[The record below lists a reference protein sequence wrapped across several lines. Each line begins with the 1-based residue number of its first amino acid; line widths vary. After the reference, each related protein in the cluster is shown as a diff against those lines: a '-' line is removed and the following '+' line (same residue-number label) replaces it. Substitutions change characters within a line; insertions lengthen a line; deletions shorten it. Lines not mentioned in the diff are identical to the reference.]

1 MKRQKT
7 KLITSIGGQAL
18 MEGIMMRGPQKTAVA
33 VRRSNGEI
41 VLEDMKPLALG
52 KKSRILRLPIIR
64 GVVNM
69 IDSFGTGYKA
79 LMRSAE
85 LAIDD
90 IEDPGEEEMSRFE
103 KWIDEKLGD
112 KFLKIFMGITMVI
125 TIAVC
130 IAVFF
135 VVPTW
140 LFNLIVSAVPSL
152 GNHIVYR
159 SVFEGIVRIIIFLLY
174 MALCLLNKDVRRL
187 YMYHGAEHKT
197 IFCYEYGL
205 DLTVDNVMKQSRFH
219 PRCGTSFIII
229 ILILGILVGC
239 FIPFSN
245 PILRTAVKLL
255 CIPIVVG
262 LGYEVIKICG
272 RHDNIITHIISAPGM
287 WVQRLTTREPEPE
300 MVETAIKAMK
310 YVIPENGED
319 RIG

>member
-1 MKRQKT
+1 MKREKT

-18 MEGIMMRGPQKTAVA
+18 MEGIMMRGPKKTAVG
-33 VRRSNGEI
+33 VRKADGEI
-41 VLEDMKPLALG
+41 LLEEMEPLALG
-52 KKSRILRLPIIR
+52 KKCKIFKVPIIR

-90 IEDPGEEEMSRFE
+90 IEDPEEEEMSRFE
-103 KWIDEKLGD
+103 KWIDDKFGE
-112 KFLKIFMGITMVI
+112 KFLKVFMAITMVI
-125 TIAVC
+125 TLALCV
-130 IAVFF
+130 AVFF

-140 LFNLIVSAVPSL
+140 LFNLIQSAVPSL
-152 GNHIVYR
+152 GDYMIYR
-159 SVFEGIVRIIIFLLY
+159 SVFEGVVRIILFLAY
-174 MALCLLNKDVRRL
+174 MAFCLLNKDVKRL

-205 DLTVDNVMKQSRFH
+205 DLTVENVMKQRRFH

-255 CIPIVVG
+255 CIPVVVG
-262 LGYEVIKICG
+262 LGYELIKICG
-272 RHDNIITHIISAPGM
+272 RHDNIITRIISAPGM
-287 WVQRLTTREPEPE
+287 WMQRLTTKEPDPK
-300 MVETAIKAMK
+300 MVEVAIKAME

>member
-1 MKRQKT
+1 MKREKT

-18 MEGIMMRGPQKTAVA
+18 MEGIMMRGPQKTAIA
-33 VRRSNGEI
+33 VRKTDGEI
-41 VLEDMKPLALG
+41 ILEDMKPLAIG
-52 KKSRILRLPIIR
+52 KKSKFLRIPIIR
-64 GVVNM
+64 GIVNM

-90 IEDPGEEEMSRFE
+90 IEAPEEEMSRFE
-103 KWIDEKLGD
+103 KWVDDKFGD
-112 KFLKIFMGITMVI
+112 SFLKIFMVITMVI

-140 LFNLIVSAVPSL
+140 LFNLIESAVPSL
-152 GNHIVYR
+152 GDYIVYR
-159 SVFEGIVRIIIFLLY
+159 SAFEGIVRIILFLAY

-205 DLTVDNVMKQSRFH
+205 DLTVENVMRQKRFH

-229 ILILGILVGC
+229 ILMLGILVGC

-262 LGYEVIKICG
+262 LGYELIKICG
-272 RHDNIITHIISAPGM
+272 RHDNIITRIISAPGM
-287 WVQRLTTREPEPE
+287 WMQHLTTKEPNPE
-300 MVETAIKAMK
+300 MVEAAIKAMK

-319 RIG
+319 KIG

>member
-1 MKRQKT
+1 MKREKT

-18 MEGIMMRGPQKTAVA
+18 MEGIMMRGPKKTAVA
-33 VRRSNGEI
+33 VRRADGEI
-41 VLEDMKPLALG
+41 LLEDMEPLALG
-52 KKSRILRLPIIR
+52 KKSKILRVPIIR

-90 IEDPGEEEMSRFE
+90 IEDPEEEEMSRFE
-103 KWIDEKLGD
+103 KWIDDKFGE
-112 KFLKIFMGITMVI
+112 KFLKVFMAITMVI
-125 TIAVC
+125 TIALCV
-130 IAVFF
+130 AVFF

-140 LFNLIVSAVPSL
+140 LFNLIQSAVPSL
-152 GNHIVYR
+152 GDHMIYR
-159 SVFEGIVRIIIFLLY
+159 SVFEGVVRILLFLAY
-174 MALCLLNKDVRRL
+174 MALCLLNKDVKRL

-205 DLTVDNVMKQSRFH
+205 ELTVENVMKQKRFH

-262 LGYEVIKICG
+262 LGYELIKICG
-272 RHDNIITHIISAPGM
+272 RHDNIITRIISAPGM
-287 WVQRLTTREPEPE
+287 WMQRLTTKEPNTE
-300 MVETAIKAMK
+300 MVEVAIKAME